1 LGGGLIFLEFSFYP
15 IHTCALT
22 GLILPAGVYV
32 EEEAERLFLQEVVDD
47 PTETMSTDA
56 AQQV

>member
-1 LGGGLIFLEFSFYP
+1 MCRASWRGLSSAP
-15 IHTCALT
+15 TPVHSHT